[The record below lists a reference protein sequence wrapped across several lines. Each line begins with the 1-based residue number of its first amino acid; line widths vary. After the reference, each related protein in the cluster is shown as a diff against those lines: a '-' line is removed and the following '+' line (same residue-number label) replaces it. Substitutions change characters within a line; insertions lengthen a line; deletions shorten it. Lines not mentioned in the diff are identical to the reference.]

1 LSLAHT
7 VDQDKEVSKRLL
19 SELGYGPFGVL
30 RPSFLFSRISILF
43 IATALFLNLWYLL
56 SGQVPR
62 KNTQDPPDTPKFG
75 TVLGRELYQ
84 RHESFVAFIR
94 AHGTLAEEALY
105 QDFAETAV
113 LAAHSYD
120 SSVINNPDN
129 VSKHYHD
136 SSFTNMYLGVL
147 FFWVQIVFLA
157 VASWR
162 YWLLGALGGA
172 IYGFYRLQL
181 HKGDDL
187 MGVLSNGTLFHSGL
201 WIGLDRLTD
210 SGEPDVVA
218 PGLACP
224 RLVAESEVDASPFRS
239 LLDQYQA
246 NCPTN
251 RRLVSYILAEKDF
264 PAWVSRRGV
273 EPIIERTYP
282 NVPLYKHAYYILE
295 KALVLQ
301 ALYKQRIAE
310 GGSLTG
316 DMELSIERIPGPN
329 HVISTQ
335 DYADF
340 LVYCFHQALTPRLRV
355 ALAKFSESELACI
368 ILSSQAGLLL
378 TYEQEVG
385 STYSV
390 VSCFPELNAR
400 AMMHSVPTFS
410 RDFSFPRREKMR
422 RALVY
427 SARSSLF
434 ELNRLPT
441 DMSEETL
448 AARQLVELSL
458 TPPHLLP
465 EVGPDVELYALAR
478 EAHEAWKSHFVEEIS
493 GERAGVVREGSF
505 IGPGEVLF
513 MPLNKFMSIVREVV
527 PASTLERLRDLSE
540 QASLYREGIK
550 ARKEDVPPHLNHLLP
565 PSDEDFVASLVRD
578 HDITEQD
585 ALDWLGFRYVLRSYS
600 WLAQRIGDKANGAAQ
615 IIFLIRE
622 RQKVYKTDSEDEPI
636 KRISEF
642 SGGAGVVPLR
652 TTQIT
657 EQLGQGWYK
666 GMGEPKRIHVPLT
679 RADFDK
685 LVGSGTPK
693 RTNKHNDDVISARD
707 EARGNVRRIPLRAI

>member
-1 LSLAHT
+1 MSLAHT

-30 RPSFLFSRISILF
+30 RPSFLLSRLAVLF
-43 IATALFLNLWYLL
+43 LASALFFNLWYLL
-56 SGQVPR
+56 SGQTPR
-62 KNTQDPPDTPKFG
+62 QNASESPKFG
-75 TVLGRELYQ
+75 TTLGRKLFE

-105 QDFAETAV
+105 QDFAESAV
-113 LAAHSYD
+113 LAAHAYDRSVVNDPENISKSYR
-120 SSVINNPDN
+120 
-129 VSKHYHD
+129 D
-136 SSFTNMYLGVL
+136 SSFTNWYLGLL

-172 IYGFYRLQL
+172 IYGFYRFQL

-187 MGVLSNGTLFHSGL
+187 LGVLSNGTLFHSGL
-201 WIGLDRLTD
+201 WVGLDRLTD

-224 RLVAESEVDASPFRS
+224 RVVADSEIDASPFRS

-264 PAWVSRRGV
+264 PAWVSPRGV

-301 ALYKQRIAE
+301 ALYKNRLAE
-310 GGSLTG
+310 GGVLTG
-316 DMELSIERIPGPN
+316 DMELSIEQIPGPD
-329 HVISTQ
+329 HVIATQ
-335 DYADF
+335 DYADY
-340 LVYCFHQALTPRLRV
+340 LVYCFHQSLTPRLRA
-355 ALAKFSESELACI
+355 ALAKFSEAELACI
-368 ILSSQAGLLL
+368 ILASQAGLLL
-378 TYEQEVG
+378 TYDKEVG
-385 STYSV
+385 NTYSV

-400 AMMHSVPTFS
+400 AMMHSVPSFS
-410 RDFSFPRREKMR
+410 SDFSFPRREKMR

-441 DMSEETL
+441 DMSEETQ

-458 TPPHLLP
+458 TRPHLLP
-465 EVGPDVELYALAR
+465 EVGPEVELYALAR
-478 EAHEAWKSHFVEEIS
+478 EAHEAWKAHFVEALS
-493 GERAGVVREGSF
+493 GDNAGVVREGSF

-513 MPLNKFMSIVREVV
+513 MPLENFMSIVREVV
-527 PASTLERLRDLSE
+527 SEKTLERLRELSE
-540 QASLYREGIK
+540 QAALYREGIK
-550 ARKEDVPPHLNHLLP
+550 ARKEEVPPHLNHLLT
-565 PSDEDFVASLVRD
+565 PSDDTFVANLVRD
-578 HDITEQD
+578 HDISEQD

-600 WLAQRIGDKANGAAQ
+600 WLAQRIGDKANGPAQ

-622 RQKVYKTDSEDEPI
+622 RQKVYKTDNEDEPI

-657 EQLGQGWYK
+657 EVLGQGWYK
-666 GMGEPKRIHVPLT
+666 GIGEPKRIHVPLT
-679 RADFDK
+679 RLDFDK
-685 LVGSGTPK
+685 LIGSGTPK
-693 RTNKHNDDVISARD
+693 KVNKHNDDIITAKD